1 MTANTYNSLQM
12 VIKVSESKGE
22 LPIKAEVRPLG
33 VVANVIHMGFFVR
46 VLIWDTAEIIN
57 SDLLVISV
65 AIDLKSVSQLHRG
78 LRECQAF

>member
-1 MTANTYNSLQM
+1 MTANTYSSLQM
-12 VIKVSESKGE
+12 VIMVSESKGE
-22 LPIKAEVRPLG
+22 LPIKAEMG
-33 VVANVIHMGFFVR
+33 VFVR
-46 VLIWDTAEIIN
+46 VLIWEAAEIIN

>member
-1 MTANTYNSLQM
+1 MTANTYSSLQM
-12 VIKVSESKGE
+12 VIMVSESKGE
-22 LPIKAEVRPLG
+22 LPIKAEMG
-33 VVANVIHMGFFVR
+33 VFVR
-46 VLIWDTAEIIN
+46 VLIWEAVEIIN